1 MKSAELRGGE
11 ANVTAKTKIETTA
24 GATGEGGE
32 AGTTFKTSQESLEE
46 EGGFV
51 NAKG

>member
-32 AGTTFKTSQESLEE
+32 AG
-46 EGGFV
+46 GGRRS
-51 NAKG
+51 GGGGY